1 MQVFGKGKTGGV
13 PKVKETKSSILRQ
26 LGTRIQEKVEKSAST
41 TEEEIGEISTTDSQK
56 SATSA
61 SSLLSE
67 QSSSSSEE
75 ILFCNVVGRDKVE
88 SDEVEEEPL
97 EKVSKQEV
105 GLIARPTPEIEI
117 PRKDNLFRDAL

>member
-1 MQVFGKGKTGGV
+1 MQVLGKGKTGGV

-41 TEEEIGEISTTDSQK
+41 TEEEISEISTTDSQK
-56 SATSA
+56 SATSV

-105 GLIARPTPEIEI
+105 RFSHI
-117 PRKDNLFRDAL
+117 PDRR

>member
-1 MQVFGKGKTGGV
+1 MIIQVLGKGKTGGL
-13 PKVKETKSSILRQ
+13 PKVKDTKSSILRQ
-26 LGTRIQEKVEKSAST
+26 LGTRKQEKVEKSAST
-41 TEEEIGEISTTDSQK
+41 TEEDFDEISTTDSQK

-75 ILFCNVVGRDKVE
+75 ILFCNVVGRDKAATE
-88 SDEVEEEPL
+88 EVEEEPL

-105 GLIARPTPEIEI
+105 RFSYFFIEI
-117 PRKDNLFRDAL
+117 GMKH